1 MPMSNTL
8 LPLGKT
14 LDHDGQS
21 LHIIRRVGSGLTGEV
36 FEAELT
42 TFEKPAP
49 IRVAVKAMRAL
60 EFPMAREKF
69 LEESETLAFLMHLE
83 DEVNEEQKTNLKI
96 APVYY
101 GRGEYEGIPYLIQE
115 FIEGKTIPD
124 LLPNSHKFSE
134 KQALVIAW
142 HLFRTLRILHNRLK
156 KTYIDLKFEN
166 LWWVEN
172 PDIESEGQLKV
183 TDFGTLEEI
192 SSTDKQQRGVQRDLL
207 LGAVFLIKMT
217 TGFTPDYSLG
227 ILREKRETIDTKIN
241 ESGTSWGTR
250 QLLKRLLHRNP
261 EIRIKTAKEIE
272 TELRILVDRW
282 VKPVENS
289 LEIAR
294 KLLERAE
301 EAQQKANELKEPLSK
316 EGVRYANLARAV
328 FDIVAMRSE
337 DLDLSFDLERVN
349 VILDKSGYLDRGRAL
364 LLGRSYSLAKQV
376 FQEGMEWNEESAI
389 LRRWAYLA
397 EVGEEVSPTIFEA
410 NQDKAFEAIGAL
422 NQGSWQEAKMRLG
435 DLEVLSSQG
444 LKFLNAECGLF
455 SKIGKAE
462 NAKQEGLFEQ
472 AAISYREAEEYL
484 LKLPEFYIRFIC
496 DVEIGDLKNLAFD
509 MDAHLEEGK
518 KFQQAMQLL
527 SDVKQSIET
536 GNRSAAL
543 EQAKQT
549 TKQLQLLGRSS
560 EARSELTQMAVI
572 ALQRKDYHTAFGI
585 AQIIWARMEIDPER
599 NGDLQFSK
607 SLSNADMNLGKSD
620 LSEFRKNMLSAISYM
635 GDDDFYI
642 DCVNDLVVKA
652 ESIGLQGEKADL
664 LETVAD
670 IVAKL
675 DDSVRADEIKGK
687 AVSFIGAEEDRQ
699 HARIDLLLSR
709 IDYLTIK
716 IDTSSPEA
724 LNNSLNQAGKTDF
737 STYRTINL
745 FQNEDA
751 NLIQVKKYIE
761 EARQLSFHNE
771 YRIEEIQSRQSLVEN
786 LLPQIQER
794 LTYHQQEK
802 GEENERNLRIL
813 NNRWSELDRL
823 IYWGKLSQRNMVDN
837 ETKELIYSQIRKDL
851 IRFMVACY
859 SFLQNHRMDITLE
872 NANWQEV
879 DQIFEDDNEL
889 GSIESLITKAQNS
902 LNNLSSVAWDEVQR
916 EAQEAAEASR
926 ASENIL
932 REIQIS
938 FENGELAKTSAELD
952 ALAYEYGMKD
962 EYRNLHAQVMQVHA
976 WQSWQRANAI
986 NFENGIYQANLV
998 GAIRKY
1004 LSYKLPQSYWSASEA
1019 EKYLAQ
1025 LIEGSRQT
1033 LKHKLGSYQKP
1044 EYIDLLKACLDASWT
1059 DRLNSSDLKKW
1070 DPKSWMRKAFVY
1082 SQKKDRTALANFINL
1097 SSVPENIDA
1106 ALGSL
1111 SQDAWENAAVSEK
1124 MRQRRNK
1131 IIGFGALGIFIIS
1144 FICILVINAFR
1155 SQIGQM
1161 VNGTYTPTIT
1171 PSPTI
1176 TPTMTASPTLTPS
1189 PTATLT
1195 PTPLPVSGFL
1205 VTDPSLIYPEIPVAA
1220 DVIWMFS
1227 PERARAIPD
1236 ITDKQT
1242 WTRKASADPNAGNA
1256 LYYHTQKESIVSW
1269 EMDAPLPGGRY
1280 QVFVL
1285 DTRQHSG
1292 GYGEQIFNITLDQE
1306 AITPLRGRNSV
1317 YWGTLAKG
1325 QRTDDWLSLGVYQVS
1340 AGQMLAIQTNAPA
1353 LSGNAQFALGQ
1364 LVVVKL
1370 AQPQIELY
1378 DALPSERV
1386 LVNLLD
1392 DSRAQVYNAANNTKL
1407 NNDYQGLII
1416 TDPRL
1421 LGWNEYFRTLQ
1432 VSSLDGISN
1441 QVSVIWE
1448 SRGLVPAGRYQLLVW
1463 IPSEYATAFGEYSV
1477 LLDNKPLV
1485 KEKLPVVNQKD
1496 HANIWWQTD
1505 MWEVPEDGA
1514 ISVVFTV
1521 DVQSNLTNMI
1531 GIDAVALVK
1540 VD

>member
-301 EAQQKANELKEPLSK
+301 EAQQKADELKEPLSK

-761 EARQLSFHNE
+761 EA
-771 YRIEEIQSRQSLVEN
+771 
-786 LLPQIQER
+786 
-794 LTYHQQEK
+794 T
-802 GEENERNLRIL
+802 
-813 NNRWSELDRL
+813 
-823 IYWGKLSQRNMVDN
+823 
-837 ETKELIYSQIRKDL
+837 
-851 IRFMVACY
+851 
-859 SFLQNHRMDITLE
+859 DIT
-872 NANWQEV
+872 
-879 DQIFEDDNEL
+879 I
-889 GSIESLITKAQNS
+889 K
-902 LNNLSSVAWDEVQR
+902 
-916 EAQEAAEASR
+916 
-926 ASENIL
+926 
-932 REIQIS
+932 
-938 FENGELAKTSAELD
+938 
-952 ALAYEYGMKD
+952 
-962 EYRNLHAQVMQVHA
+962 
-976 WQSWQRANAI
+976 
-986 NFENGIYQANLV
+986 
-998 GAIRKY
+998 
-1004 LSYKLPQSYWSASEA
+1004 
-1019 EKYLAQ
+1019 
-1025 LIEGSRQT
+1025 
-1033 LKHKLGSYQKP
+1033 
-1044 EYIDLLKACLDASWT
+1044 
-1059 DRLNSSDLKKW
+1059 
-1070 DPKSWMRKAFVY
+1070 
-1082 SQKKDRTALANFINL
+1082 
-1097 SSVPENIDA
+1097 
-1106 ALGSL
+1106 
-1111 SQDAWENAAVSEK
+1111 
-1124 MRQRRNK
+1124 
-1131 IIGFGALGIFIIS
+1131 
-1144 FICILVINAFR
+1144 
-1155 SQIGQM
+1155 
-1161 VNGTYTPTIT
+1161 
-1171 PSPTI
+1171 
-1176 TPTMTASPTLTPS
+1176 
-1189 PTATLT
+1189 
-1195 PTPLPVSGFL
+1195 
-1205 VTDPSLIYPEIPVAA
+1205 
-1220 DVIWMFS
+1220 
-1227 PERARAIPD
+1227 
-1236 ITDKQT
+1236 
-1242 WTRKASADPNAGNA
+1242 
-1256 LYYHTQKESIVSW
+1256 
-1269 EMDAPLPGGRY
+1269 
-1280 QVFVL
+1280 
-1285 DTRQHSG
+1285 
-1292 GYGEQIFNITLDQE
+1292 
-1306 AITPLRGRNSV
+1306 
-1317 YWGTLAKG
+1317 
-1325 QRTDDWLSLGVYQVS
+1325 
-1340 AGQMLAIQTNAPA
+1340 
-1353 LSGNAQFALGQ
+1353 
-1364 LVVVKL
+1364 
-1370 AQPQIELY
+1370 
-1378 DALPSERV
+1378 
-1386 LVNLLD
+1386 
-1392 DSRAQVYNAANNTKL
+1392 
-1407 NNDYQGLII
+1407 
-1416 TDPRL
+1416 
-1421 LGWNEYFRTLQ
+1421 
-1432 VSSLDGISN
+1432 
-1441 QVSVIWE
+1441 
-1448 SRGLVPAGRYQLLVW
+1448 
-1463 IPSEYATAFGEYSV
+1463 
-1477 LLDNKPLV
+1477 
-1485 KEKLPVVNQKD
+1485 
-1496 HANIWWQTD
+1496 
-1505 MWEVPEDGA
+1505 
-1514 ISVVFTV
+1514 
-1521 DVQSNLTNMI
+1521 
-1531 GIDAVALVK
+1531 
-1540 VD
+1540 